1 MLKRSLLVLTA
12 AAAALQAGSL
22 GSFTRVDRATAAAQ
36 AASVNSPSA
45 AAVEHS
51 NVTLYVWADKYVYQ
65 PGEALTLK
73 MTVKT
78 NDPYPYTIV
87 AFRQNN
93 QTGKKTFFGP
103 NQTSETPID
112 IYGRTADQGYQPVR
126 VADQTRSVVIGD
138 GGWLNNTTL
147 AVPAELGMHTLTV
160 QLRDYTG
167 GRVLKSSYFKIGAV
181 DGFVDVGG
189 VIGQDTTWVNTK
201 AYRIQSL
208 TRVENATL
216 TIQPGTFVIGMPRTD
231 DPTALIITT
240 SAKINAQGTRS
251 RPIIMTSSQPFGNR
265 GREDWGG
272 LVMLGKAKINVTG
285 GTNFIEGL
293 DNRPYLQYGGNDDTH
308 DCGALA
314 YVRVEY
320 AGSVFTTNNEINSFT
335 WGGCGSKT
343 VAHHLQAHYGK
354 DDTFEWFGGTSDLK
368 YAIGSYGADDYLDWQ
383 LGWRGR
389 VQYLVGIQHP
399 GTGLGNRGI
408 EADNSEFGATDQP
421 YSDPQVWNTTFVGPG
436 VAAQDEATG
445 DGSPGLYLR
454 RGTRGSVNNAI
465 ITNFGYPAIMFR
477 DAQTQAE
484 LTAGRLSLNG
494 MLMWNNNRLNLSLP
508 NTVEAQVTQS
518 SPAGTDATAYA
529 ADPLHNFV
537 AADPQLRRALEY
549 SDPDLRPAIG
559 SPALSLRWNAP
570 PDDGFFDQWASFC
583 GAFDGDNDW
592 SEEWSSFLRDEDIAP
607 KQ

>member
-1 MLKRSLLVLTA
+1 MFKRSLLVLTA

-36 AASVNSPSA
+36 AASVNGPSA

-87 AFRQNN
+87 VFRQNN

-126 VADQTRSVVIGD
+126 VADQTRSIVIGD
-138 GGWLNNTTL
+138 GGWLNNTAL
-147 AVPAELGMHTLTV
+147 SVPNELGMHTLTV

-167 GRVLKSSYFKIGAV
+167 GRVLKSAYFKVGVV
-181 DGFVDVGG
+181 DSFVDVGG

-272 LVMLGKAKINVTG
+272 LVMLGKAKINVAG
-285 GTNFIEGL
+285 GTSFIEGL

-335 WGGCGSKT
+335 WGACGSKT

-368 YAIGSYGADDYLDWQ
+368 YAIGSYGADDYSRLAVG
-383 LGWRGR
+383 LARSRPVPRG
-389 VQYLVGIQHP
+389 HP
-399 GTGLGNRGI
+399 APRHR
-408 EADNSEFGATDQP
+408 P
-421 YSDPQVWNTTFVGPG
+421 RKPG
-436 VAAQDEATG
+436 YRSRQ
-445 DGSPGLYLR
+445 
-454 RGTRGSVNNAI
+454 
-465 ITNFGYPAIMFR
+465 
-477 DAQTQAE
+477 Q
-484 LTAGRLSLNG
+484 
-494 MLMWNNNRLNLSLP
+494 
-508 NTVEAQVTQS
+508 
-518 SPAGTDATAYA
+518 
-529 ADPLHNFV
+529 
-537 AADPQLRRALEY
+537 
-549 SDPDLRPAIG
+549 
-559 SPALSLRWNAP
+559 
-570 PDDGFFDQWASFC
+570 
-583 GAFDGDNDW
+583 
-592 SEEWSSFLRDEDIAP
+592 
-607 KQ
+607 

>member
-112 IYGRTADQGYQPVR
+112 IYGRTSDQGYQPVR
-126 VADQTRSVVIGD
+126 VADQTRSVVVGD
-138 GGWLNNTTL
+138 GGWLNNTALT
-147 AVPAELGMHTLTV
+147 VPSELGMHTLTV

-167 GRVLKSSYFKIGAV
+167 GRVLKSAYFKIGVV

-354 DDTFEWFGGTSDLK
+354 DDTFEWFGGNSDLK
-368 YAIGSYGADDYLDWQ
+368 YAVGSYGADDYLDWQ

-421 YSDPQVWNTTFVGPG
+421 YSDPQVWNSTFVGPG
-436 VAAQDEATG
+436 VAAQDETTG

-454 RGTRGSVNNAI
+454 RGTRGSINNAI

-484 LTAGRLSLNG
+484 LAAGRLSLNG
-494 MLMWNNNRLNLSLP
+494 MLMWNNNQLNLSLP

-518 SPAGTDATAYA
+518 SPAGTDAVAYA
-529 ADPLHNFV
+529 NDPLHNFV
-537 AADPQLRRALEY
+537 AADPQLRRAMEY

-570 PDDGFFDQWASFC
+570 PDDGFFDQWANFC

-592 SEEWSSFLRDEDIAP
+592 SEEWTSFLRDEDIAP